1 MRIKSQVLKIRA
13 CITAQVAVLQPEW
26 RSHEC
31 CNTATSAVIHA
42 SIFNTWLLIL
52 KYLYY
57 LFIHNIPKKQ
67 SIFQCWTLLINTEC
81 SRIFQCMVCINKYG
95 IFQVLIF
102 LKNCVFLHKIMHQ
115 TQILK
120 KSILEIYRIYWCRPC
135 IAKYVNIA
143 YWWGGVS
150 IEKYLVFWY
159 TKNK

>member
-1 MRIKSQVLKIRA
+1 MKILA
-13 CITAQVAVLQPEW
+13 CITAQVAVLQHSW
-26 RSHEC
+26 LRHSG
-31 CNTATSAVIHA
+31 CNTATRAVIHA
-42 SIFNTWLLIL
+42 RIFNTWLLIL

-115 TQILK
+115 TQIFK
-120 KSILEIYRIYWCRPC
+120 KINTWNIL
-135 IAKYVNIA
+135 
-143 YWWGGVS
+143 
-150 IEKYLVFWY
+150 YLLMQTMHCKIREHCVLMRRGQHFGI
-159 TKNK
+159 